1 MPRQNIIQE
10 KTLTFAINIVNLYKQ
25 LCDNGEYVLSKQLL
39 RSGTSIG
46 ANIRESINAQSS
58 NDFLSK
64 ANIALKEADETA
76 YWLELLFKTNYINEE
91 IYNNSTTDLNEIIKI
106 LSSIIITTKR
116 NSQKQ
121 STNV

>member
-25 LCDNGEYVLSKQLL
+25 LCDKGEYVLSKQLL

-91 IYNNSTTDLNEIIKI
+91 IYNNSATDLNEIIKI

-121 STNV
+121 SINV

>member
-25 LCDNGEYVLSKQLL
+25 LCDNGEYVLSKQIL

-46 ANIRESINAQSS
+46 ANVRESINAQSS
-58 NDFLSK
+58 NDFINK

-76 YWLELLFKTNYINEE
+76 YWLELLFRTNYINEE
-91 IYNNSTTDLNEIIKI
+91 IFNNSTADLNEIIKI
-106 LSSIIITTKR
+106 LSSIIITTKQH
-116 NSQKQ
+116 SQK
-121 STNV
+121 

>member
-25 LCDNGEYVLSKQLL
+25 LRDNGEYVLSKQIL

-46 ANIRESINAQSS
+46 ANVRESINAQSS
-58 NDFLSK
+58 NDFISK

-76 YWLELLFKTNYINEE
+76 YWLELLFRTNYINEE
-91 IYNNSTTDLNEIIKI
+91 IFNNSTADLNEIIKI
-106 LSSIIITTKR
+106 LSSIIITTKQH
-116 NSQKQ
+116 SQK
-121 STNV
+121 

>member
-121 STNV
+121 SINV

>member
-25 LCDNGEYVLSKQLL
+25 LCDKGEYVLSKQLL

-121 STNV
+121 SINV

>member
-25 LCDNGEYVLSKQLL
+25 LRDNGEYVLSKQIL

-46 ANIRESINAQSS
+46 SNVRESINAQSS
-58 NDFLSK
+58 NDFINK

-76 YWLELLFKTNYINEE
+76 YWLELLFRTNYINEE
-91 IYNNSTTDLNEIIKI
+91 IFNSLTAKLNEIIKI
-106 LSSIIITTKR
+106 LSSIIITTKQH
-116 NSQKQ
+116 SQK
-121 STNV
+121 

>member
-25 LCDNGEYVLSKQLL
+25 LRDNGEYVLSKQIL

-46 ANIRESINAQSS
+46 ANVRESINAQSS
-58 NDFLSK
+58 NDFINK

-76 YWLELLFKTNYINEE
+76 YWLELLFRTNYINEE
-91 IYNNSTTDLNEIIKI
+91 IFNSLTANLNEIIKI
-106 LSSIIITTKR
+106 LSSIIITTKQH
-116 NSQKQ
+116 SQK
-121 STNV
+121 